1 VTDLESTTPEKSGLK
16 MYLDHG
22 SLKGEIYRA
31 GFQDGTTDREFL
43 DQISYLQEMN
53 TAERIVPVL
62 VQYIRKEGMVP
73 GDQLP
78 PEKKLGSII
87 GIGHRALREA
97 LIILRSIGLVIAKPG
112 KGWYVGKFDPV
123 KNLRFIAPVLKEFCE
138 SDWKE
143 IMYSRLANEPMIAHL
158 AAKSI
163 SPEGLEKLDQALEG
177 MDRACQEN
185 QSRTY
190 RHYDRLFHQ
199 IISEECGNGIL
210 AMQSSMMA
218 GLFYSMTWWA
228 PERNMA
234 YSVEEHKVIYEAIQA
249 GNAEAAEKAMA
260 QHLRGGIEWFDRH
273 GVVEMPLGQDS

>member
-1 VTDLESTTPEKSGLK
+1 MADSESIIRDKTGLK

-22 SLKGEIYRA
+22 ALEGEIYRS
-31 GFQDGTTDREFL
+31 GFESGTTDREFL
-43 DQISYLQEMN
+43 DHVSSLQEMN

-62 VQYIRKEGMVP
+62 VQYIRKEGLVP

-78 PEKKLGSII
+78 PEKKLGDII

-97 LIILRSIGLVIAKPG
+97 LIILRSIGLVIARPG

-123 KNLRFIAPVLKEFCE
+123 KNLRFIAPVLQEFCQ
-138 SDWKE
+138 SDWRE
-143 IMYSRLANEPMIAHL
+143 VMYSRLANEPVIAYL

-163 SPEGLEKLDQALEG
+163 SVEGLKKLEQSLAE
-177 MDRACQEN
+177 MDKACQEK
-185 QSRTY
+185 QSRRY

-228 PERNMA
+228 PERNMV
-234 YSVEEHKVIYEAIQA
+234 YSVEEHKSIFEAILA
-249 GNAEAAEKAMA
+249 GDAAAAEKAMA
-260 QHLRGGIEWFDRH
+260 KHLRDGIDWFERH
-273 GVVEMPLGQDS
+273 GVDVLSGQDA